1 MMQPSCMSSLWCW
14 HSNSCSHPSGGTKEM
29 SNPSLVYLH
38 AISLVAQGAVECER
52 TAVEGDTPGLD
63 NLGRVG
69 GVREERP
76 ATGTPRRL
84 GDSHRAASALKRSAT
99 LSNPPNGPKEG
110 PCYAAALK
118 RWSSLSNRP
127 ACHLFGCGR
136 VGARFTSS
144 WTETRACSQPPT
156 PASPAAR

>member
-1 MMQPSCMSSLWCW
+1 
-14 HSNSCSHPSGGTKEM
+14 M

-84 GDSHRAASALKRSAT
+84 GDS
-99 LSNPPNGPKEG
+99 
-110 PCYAAALK
+110 
-118 RWSSLSNRP
+118 
-127 ACHLFGCGR
+127 R
-136 VGARFTSS
+136 VYV
-144 WTETRACSQPPT
+144 TRCVLT
-156 PASPAAR
+156 VE